1 MEPQVTA
8 FVGSNFGYRVD
19 LSIYLPG
26 VTDEQVIRKVE
37 MWFPDWDFE
46 EYIVIF
52 TRQRS
57 GYYRGQT
64 YVERDKVERPTQA
77 WFQENVDI
85 DIEEFPV
92 RIACTGSM
100 RPVIHCGD
108 EVIFEPAPRNGQ
120 LQVGDIVTFRFS
132 RRDVAVDQDC
142 SSLFTTPNLRGTKY
156 IIHRIHQKVRG
167 SSPPRYV
174 TKGDNNP
181 TRDPCAVSETSIIFR
196 VVQVN
201 KDVYVLNPALYA
213 EYVREHQRL
222 LTEYR
227 EKRDERADLLERYR
241 AMRGDYYSLWYSG
254 ASQAELDRF
263 YSSLESLRLR
273 INRLTDQLNQLRR
286 DLRTAQARIASVV
299 R

>member
-1 MEPQVTA
+1 MEPQVLRLA
-8 FVGSNFGYRVD
+8 GSNFGYRVE

-26 VTDEQVIRKVE
+26 VAEEQVIRKVE
-37 MWFPDWDFE
+37 MWFPEWDFE

-57 GYYRGQT
+57 GYYRGYT
-64 YVERDKVERPTQA
+64 YVEPGNVERATQA

-108 EVIFEPAPRNGQ
+108 EVIFEAAPRNGQ

-132 RRDVAVDQDC
+132 HRDVAVDQDC
-142 SSLFTTPNLRGTKY
+142 SSTFTTPNLRGTKY
-156 IIHRIHQKVRG
+156 IIHRIHQRVRG
-167 SSPPRYV
+167 SSPPSYV

-181 TRDPCAVSETSIIFR
+181 VRDPCVVSENSIIFR

-201 KDVYVLNPALYA
+201 KDVYVIDPPLYD

-227 EKRDERADLLERYR
+227 EKRAERQDLLERYYASR
-241 AMRGDYYSLWYSG
+241 VDYYRLWRSG
-254 ASQAELDRF
+254 ARQATLDDF
-263 YSSLESLRLR
+263 YSNLESMRRR
-273 INRLTDQLNQLRR
+273 INRLADELNQLRR
-286 DLRTAQARIASVV
+286 DLRTAQGRIASVV
-299 R
+299 S